1 MIIDVNLY
9 MQRTSMGASNI
20 IYHNITVI
28 QCLVKLNQS
37 FIRKNE
43 GTNIT

>member
-9 MQRTSMGASNI
+9 MQRTSMGASNV

-28 QCLVKLNQS
+28 QSLVKLNQS
-37 FIRKNE
+37 FIRENE
-43 GTNIT
+43 GINFT